1 MQTFEID
8 FQKNK
13 RMEIG
18 SFLSKVVYDTVDF
31 LIINSGLKTV
41 R

>member
-8 FQKNK
+8 FQKN
-13 RMEIG
+13 MGLEIR
-18 SFLSKVVYDTVDF
+18 SFLSKVSYETVDF

>member
-8 FQKNK
+8 FQKNMG
-13 RMEIG
+13 MEIG
-18 SFLSKVVYDTVDF
+18 CFLSKVGYDTVDF

>member
-8 FQKNK
+8 FQKN
-13 RMEIG
+13 MGLEIR
-18 SFLSKVVYDTVDF
+18 SFLSKVGYDTVDF